1 MKLLRIMLKNFKLL
15 VRAKASA
22 FTVLIGPLLIIL
34 LVGLVFSTKAS
45 YELSIGYYT
54 PTHNNMT
61 ASFVDSLKQSKFFVQ
76 EFDDEQSCVKKI
88 EQGIIHTCIIF
99 PENFQVSMSNE
110 SRSELRFLVDYSR
123 INIVYKVIDS
133 VSGILDIESKELSYS
148 LTASLLSRI
157 NSTVKDLSR
166 EMALV
171 DGINLKLNAVLS
183 DVQKA
188 KTSSSTM
195 TFSIGQVSLSTL
207 NSDLVL
213 LNETYAALQEKG
225 IELINM
231 SDEFIDSLRQHGEN
245 VSTIRDDFNELKG
258 DLLDLYNLTPEKIQN
273 LNLSL
278 SILANSLS
286 KAESDLNKSQQLNK
300 DVQAK
305 LDSIKTAVA
314 GVQTSLSD
322 LKKEL
327 DKTKKNLESISITK
341 AETIVSPVN
350 TKIEPIMLETSKLTF
365 TFPFLLMLVIMFIAL
380 LLSSTLVIFE
390 KSSKSFFRNHIT
402 PTKQEFFVITTFL
415 TSFIIIIIQTAI
427 ILGLANYFM
436 QIPLLKNAL
445 CTGVLILLATAFF
458 IVLGMAIGYLFSTQE
473 GAIMASIILGS
484 IFMFL
489 SNLVIPLESIA
500 PGLAKLIKYNPY
512 VLASELL
519 RKSLLF
525 NVNIIQEAL
534 LTLIILGGAAIIIF
548 IIIIIA
554 ISMKNR
560 KRIKAP
566 KETIVIAGEKNSP
579 SEKETQ
585 QKIIHEL
592 KIDDKKAA
600 SREDLLNLLSNM
612 TKAEFEDQVTKFEN
626 KIADWVDEELGDK
639 HLAAKLRKAG
649 SRKEM
654 LKVLGEGVKADE
666 KKEDSEDEQQ
676 Q

>member
-76 EFDDEQSCVKKI
+76 EFNDEQSCVKKI

-99 PENFQVSMSNE
+99 PENFQVSMNNE

-133 VSGILDIESKELSYS
+133 VSGILDIKSKELSYS
-148 LTASLLSRI
+148 LTESLLSRI

-166 EMALV
+166 EMTLA

-188 KTSSSTM
+188 KASSSTM
-195 TFSIGQVSLSTL
+195 TFSIGKVSLSTL
-207 NSDLVL
+207 NSDLAS
-213 LNETYAALQEKG
+213 LNETYFALQEKG

-231 SDEFIDSLRQHGEN
+231 SDEFLDDLGRYEN
-245 VSTIRDDFNELKG
+245 VSATRSDFKEFRR
-258 DLLDLYNLTPEKIQN
+258 DLLGLYNLTPEKIKR

-278 SILANSLS
+278 SVLASSIS
-286 KAESDLNKSQQLNK
+286 KAESELNKSQQLNK

-305 LDSIKTAVA
+305 LDSVKTGIA

-390 KSSKSFFRNHIT
+390 KSSKAFFRNHIT

-500 PGLAKLIKYNPY
+500 PSLAKLIKYNPY

-534 LTLIILGGAAIIIF
+534 LTLIILGGAAVIIF
-548 IIIIIA
+548 VIIIIT

-560 KRIKAP
+560 KRIRAP
-566 KETIVIAGEKNSP
+566 KETIIVVGEKNLP

-585 QKIIHEL
+585 QKIIREL
-592 KIDDKKAA
+592 KIDDKKVA
-600 SREDLLNLLSNM
+600 SREDLLNLLSDM
-612 TKAEFEDQVTKFEN
+612 TKAEFEDQVTKYDN
-626 KIADWVDEELGDK
+626 KIADWVDKELGDK
-639 HLAAKLRKAG
+639 HLAANLRKAG

-654 LKVLGEGVKADE
+654 LKVLGEGIKADE
-666 KKEDSEDEQQ
+666 KNKDDEDEQQ